1 MKLSDT
7 FKHRIVVDKNK
18 ADTDCVDACMLFL
31 NTLELDPGSE
41 KKISDLIEVL
51 RKLENSLPSEIDRK
65 RMTFFYSEVV
75 PFMRIIAP
83 KNCYF
88 GRHPEDASLL
98 GFWEKSLLL

>member
-31 NTLELDPGSE
+31 KTLELDPGSE
-41 KKISDLIEVL
+41 KKISDLIKVL
-51 RKLENSLPSEIDRK
+51 GKLENSSPSEIHRK
-65 RMTFFYSEVV
+65 KVTYFYSEIV
-75 PFMRIIAP
+75 PFMRTIAP
-83 KNCYF
+83 ENCYF

-98 GFWEKSLLL
+98 GFWKKSLFL